1 MTFVLAIYLTLVYL
15 LFFKFKWLPWN
26 VATKLLTLLVGV
38 VVLMAFLVGLRTL
51 TPQSTQAAVTARIVE
66 IAPQVSGR
74 VDKVLAERNVTVE
87 EGAILFTI
95 DPTRYQAMVDQL
107 EAQLELARRRLEQ
120 FEELAAADAGSQ
132 FQLEQA
138 QADTRRLKASL
149 DSAQFDLDN
158 TKVRAPSKG
167 MVPRMFLK
175 EGLQVSPSKSVLSF
189 IDTSELLVGALFQQ
203 KALQNVKIGDSAMIN
218 FAALPGQVFKAKVAI
233 IPSATGDVQL
243 LASGQLPTTQ
253 VQRMSRLYPVY
264 FELPDDFPDN
274 MTKVG
279 LAAKVYIHTE
289 GAGVVKPVAIA
300 SQWMATSL
308 DAIL

>member
-1 MTFVLAIYLTLVYL
+1 MIFVLVIYLTLVYL
-15 LFFKFKWLPWN
+15 LFFKFQWLPWN
-26 VATKLLTLLVGV
+26 VATKVITLLAGI
-38 VVLMAFLVGLRTL
+38 VLILAFLVGLRTL

-95 DPTRYQAMVDQL
+95 NPTRFQATVDQL
-107 EAQLELARRRLEQ
+107 EAQLALSRLRLEQ
-120 FEELAAADAGSQ
+120 FEELAAASAGSQ

-149 DSAQFDLDN
+149 DSAQFDLEN
-158 TKVRAPSKG
+158 TKVRAPVKG

-175 EGLQVSPSKSVLSF
+175 EGLQVSPSRSVLSF
-189 IDTSELLVGALFQQ
+189 VDTSELLVGALFQQ
-203 KALQNVKIGDSAMIN
+203 KALQNVKIGDNAMVN
-218 FAALPGQVFKAKVAI
+218 FPALPGRVFETKVAM
-233 IPSATGDVQL
+233 IPSAIGDVQL

-253 VQRMSRLYPVY
+253 VQRMSRLYPIY
-264 FELPDDFPDN
+264 FELPDDFPDD
-274 MTKVG
+274 MTRVG

-300 SQWMATSL
+300 SQWIATSL